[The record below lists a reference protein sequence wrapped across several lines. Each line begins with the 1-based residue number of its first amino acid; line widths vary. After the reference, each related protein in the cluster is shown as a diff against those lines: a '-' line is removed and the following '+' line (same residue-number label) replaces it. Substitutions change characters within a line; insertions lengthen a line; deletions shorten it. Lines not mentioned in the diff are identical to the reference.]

1 MSATIAHPNFFLVGA
16 PRAGTTSLWH
26 YLRDHPEIHMPSGLA
41 GKEPSFFCDL
51 TPPWA
56 TAYRT
61 YEQYLTLFN
70 RAGRCKVVGD
80 ASTNYLIA
88 PESAGRIHERY
99 PDSRIVVIL
108 RNPVQRAY
116 SVYRFLC
123 FWGLESA
130 TTFEKAL
137 ALEEARTANDDF
149 RQRMQLLFYAFQY
162 VRSSLYS
169 AQLERYLSLF
179 PRERVMIVLYDD
191 LKKDAVATTRS
202 LYRFL
207 QVDEDYEPETA
218 VHNASE
224 FPFSITFQR
233 ALCRRWH
240 GHPLF
245 PREPLRRRDK
255 LHYPVAMGINTLL
268 GRYRSGKMR
277 PETRRALTKLFRDDI
292 QKTAALIGRN
302 LESWTEDRS
311 RKAGAEAKAS

>member
-1 MSATIAHPNFFLVGA
+1 MSATAATHPNFFLVGA
-16 PRAGTTSLWH
+16 PRAGTTSLWQ

-70 RAGRCKVVGD
+70 RAGRCKVIGD

-123 FWGLESA
+123 FWGLEAA

-137 ALEEARTANDDF
+137 ALEDERSADEHVDAAAHGRRGDAHPVGE
-149 RQRMQLLFYAFQY
+149 LL
-162 VRSSLYS
+162 VGMRSLVEPGQD
-169 AQLERYLSLF
+169 AELRGLELEHHGPGDASGF
-179 PRERVMIVLYDD
+179 PRC
-191 LKKDAVATTRS
+191 
-202 LYRFL
+202 
-207 QVDEDYEPETA
+207 QP
-218 VHNASE
+218 
-224 FPFSITFQR
+224 
-233 ALCRRWH
+233 
-240 GHPLF
+240 
-245 PREPLRRRDK
+245 
-255 LHYPVAMGINTLL
+255 
-268 GRYRSGKMR
+268 
-277 PETRRALTKLFRDDI
+277 
-292 QKTAALIGRN
+292 
-302 LESWTEDRS
+302 
-311 RKAGAEAKAS
+311 

>member
-1 MSATIAHPNFFLVGA
+1 MSATVAHPNFFLVGA

-61 YEQYLTLFN
+61 YDQYLTLFS
-70 RAGRCKVVGD
+70 RAGRSKAVGD

-99 PDSRIVVIL
+99 PDARIVVIL

-137 ALEEARTANDDF
+137 ALEDERSADEGF
-149 RQRMQLLFYAFQY
+149 RQRMQLLSYAFQY
-162 VRSSLYS
+162 VRSSMHA
-169 AQLERYLSLF
+169 AQLERYLTLF
-179 PRERVMIVLYDD
+179 PRERVMVVLYDD
-191 LKKDAVATTRS
+191 LKKDAVATTRG

-207 QVDEDYEPETA
+207 QVDEDYEPETD

-224 FPFSITFQR
+224 FPLSITFQR
-233 ALCRRWH
+233 AVCRRWH

-245 PREPLRRRDK
+245 PREPIRRRDR
-255 LHYPVAMGINTLL
+255 LHFPVAMGINLLL

-277 PETRRALTKLFRDDI
+277 SETRRALTKLFRDDI

-302 LESWTEDRS
+302 LDSWTEDRS
-311 RKAGAEAKAS
+311 RKAGAEAKVS